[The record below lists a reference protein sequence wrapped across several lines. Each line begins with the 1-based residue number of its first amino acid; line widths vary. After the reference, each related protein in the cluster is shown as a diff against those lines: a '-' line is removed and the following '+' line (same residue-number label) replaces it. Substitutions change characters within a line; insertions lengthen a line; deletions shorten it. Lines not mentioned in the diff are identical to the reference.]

1 MSEALPRIL
10 YLRSSEMSP
19 ISLLTLPRVFRE
31 AVSAMVYIIIKSS
44 LNLPERGQAE
54 ILSLAISPESLN
66 FQSNMSSFI
75 QVKPAFYLKVPLRV
89 VVLYCSLFLIL
100 LQANV
105 KTDVNT
111 F

>member
-1 MSEALPRIL
+1 
-10 YLRSSEMSP
+10 
-19 ISLLTLPRVFRE
+19 
-31 AVSAMVYIIIKSS
+31 
-44 LNLPERGQAE
+44 
-54 ILSLAISPESLN
+54 LAISPESLN
-66 FQSNMSSFI
+66 FQPNMSSFI

-105 KTDVNT
+105 KTDVTT